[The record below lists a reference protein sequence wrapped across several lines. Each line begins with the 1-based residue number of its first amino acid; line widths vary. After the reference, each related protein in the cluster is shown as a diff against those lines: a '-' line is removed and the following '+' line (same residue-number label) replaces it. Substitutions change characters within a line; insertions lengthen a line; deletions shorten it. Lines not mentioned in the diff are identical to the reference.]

1 MLREHICEM
10 VSLFYGGRLDIS
22 RLNFGSIS
30 LIPKIK
36 DANNIKRYRPICLL
50 NVVYKIIMKVLTQR
64 LTYSR

>member
-50 NVVYKIIMKVLTQR
+50 NVVYKITMKVLTQR